1 MISVV
6 ILVLFVVALTFMPIL
21 AFKEVKKINREITV
35 GNWVIKPTFSNSK
48 SFKVNPRM
56 LLFLI
61 GVFTVV
67 FVLLNVL
74 NII

>member
-1 MISVV
+1 METLLV
-6 ILVLFVVALTFMPIL
+6 VLFIVALTIMPMLSSIETRK
-21 AFKEVKKINREITV
+21 FNREINL
-35 GNWVIKPTFSNSK
+35 GSWWIIKPTFSNSK
-48 SFKVNPRM
+48 KVNSRM

>member
-6 ILVLFVVALTFMPIL
+6 ILVLFVVALTLMPIL
-21 AFKEVKKINREITV
+21 ASNEVKRINREITV

-48 SFKVNPRM
+48 SFKVNSRM
-56 LLFLI
+56 FGFMI
-61 GVFTVV
+61 GVFAVV
-67 FVLLNVL
+67 FVLLNML

>member
-1 MISVV
+1 METLLV
-6 ILVLFVVALTFMPIL
+6 VLFIVALTIVPMLSSIETRKL
-21 AFKEVKKINREITV
+21 NRKIAV
-35 GNWVIKPTFSNSK
+35 DNWVILKPTFSNSK
-48 SFKVNPRM
+48 SKVNSRM

-61 GVFTVV
+61 GVFTMV

>member
-1 MISVV
+1 METLLV
-6 ILVLFVVALTFMPIL
+6 VLFIVALTIMPMLSSIETRKL
-21 AFKEVKKINREITV
+21 NREINL
-35 GNWVIKPTFSNSK
+35 GSWIIKPTFSNSK
-48 SFKVNPRM
+48 SFNKINPRM

>member
-6 ILVLFVVALTFMPIL
+6 ILVLFVVALTLMPIL
-21 AFKEVKKINREITV
+21 AFNEVKKINREITI

-48 SFKVNPRM
+48 SFKVNPRI

>member
-1 MISVV
+1 METLLV
-6 ILVLFVVALTFMPIL
+6 VLFIVALTIVPMLSSIETRKLNRKIAVDNWIIL
-21 AFKEVKKINREITV
+21 
-35 GNWVIKPTFSNSK
+35 KPTFSNSK
-48 SFKVNPRM
+48 SKVNSRM

-61 GVFTVV
+61 GVFTMV

>member
-6 ILVLFVVALTFMPIL
+6 ILVLFVVALTLMPIL
-21 AFKEVKKINREITV
+21 ASNEVKKISREITV

-48 SFKVNPRM
+48 SGFKVTRM
-56 LLFLI
+56 FEFII
-61 GVFTVV
+61 GVFVAV
-67 FVLLNVL
+67 FILLNVL